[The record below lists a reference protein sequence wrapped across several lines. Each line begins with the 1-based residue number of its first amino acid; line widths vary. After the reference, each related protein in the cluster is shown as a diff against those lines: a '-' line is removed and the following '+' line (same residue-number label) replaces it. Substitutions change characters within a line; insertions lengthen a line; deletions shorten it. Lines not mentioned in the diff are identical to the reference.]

1 MFKLSKAITLT
12 VLLIFGSIGYNFLP
26 ALFIYLFPQIT
37 WTHSPIVSTIVG
49 VIVGFIISLFI
60 SKPIEKAVGSLQ
72 EYVETLNASY
82 ILFGTVGAILGL
94 IVAWLLSIGLI
105 ALNFPVFSDVIPLI
119 LTVVLAYFGF
129 GFFSSRREEIRRLF
143 MQRSE
148 EVNDNQVLPN
158 NEGDNFHKYKVLDTS
173 VIIDGRILDIVQ
185 SGFIEGV
192 FVVSHYVLQELQH
205 IADSSDSLKR
215 VRGRRGLDILNALQK
230 EERVT
235 VEMDESEI
243 PEAEEVDIKLI
254 YLAKNLDGVVMTNDY
269 NLNKV
274 SEFHNVQVL
283 NINELANALKPV
295 VIPGESMRVL
305 IVKEGTER
313 QQGVAYLDDGTMV
326 VVEEGKFHINE
337 QKDVIVTSALQTN
350 AGRMIFAKLADEQRV
365 IGN

>member
-1 MFKLSKAITLT
+1 MFTLSKFIALAIIL
-12 VLLIFGSIGYNFLP
+12 VFGSIGYNFLP
-26 ALFIYLFPQIT
+26 PLFVYLFPQIL
-37 WTHSPIVSTIVG
+37 WTHSPIISMVVG
-49 VIVGFIISLFI
+49 LIVGFVVSLFI
-60 SKPIEKAVGSLQ
+60 SKPIEKSIRKLQ

-82 ILFGTVGAILGL
+82 LLFGAVGAIIGLIIAFLISLGL
-94 IVAWLLSIGLI
+94 IAFNLPVLRDVVPLLLT
-105 ALNFPVFSDVIPLI
+105 FVF
-119 LTVVLAYFGF
+119 AYAGF
-129 GFFSSRREEIRRLF
+129 SFFSSRREEIRRLF

-148 EVNDNQVLPN
+148 EVKENQVLDRN
-158 NEGDNFHKYKVLDTS
+158 AGENYHKYKILDTS
-173 VIIDGRILDIVQ
+173 VIIDGRILEIVQ

-230 EERVT
+230 EERIT
-235 VEMDESEI
+235 VEMDEHEL
-243 PEAEEVDIKLI
+243 PESDEVDMKLVH
-254 YLAKNLDGVVMTNDY
+254 LAKKLDGVVVTNDY

-274 SEFHNVQVL
+274 AEFQNILVL

-326 VVEEGKFHINE
+326 VVEDGKFHINE

-350 AGRMIFAKLADEQRV
+350 AGRMIFAKLENAQKGIE
-365 IGN
+365 N